1 MLRGIPDIIGSDLLK
16 ALADTGHGDLI
27 VIADHFYPH
36 VTKCPNGVSI
46 QAKGVG
52 AVQMLDAI
60 LQLVPLDV
68 EYEKQPIQYIV
79 PDADSGIVVET
90 NPVWDAV
97 KETVKK
103 HGYDTACIGTIER
116 STRWRPMPA
125 GTAPPK
131 PRGFK
136 SPPSRCAWPPW
147 PAEWPR
153 RERAT
158 IPRHW
163 PRSTMPSPRR

>member
-52 AVQMLDAI
+52 SVEMLDAI

-79 PDADSGIVVET
+79 PDADSGVVVET

-97 KETVKK
+97 KETVKTCLTIFTP
-103 HGYDTACIGTIER
+103 HATRSHPTASC
-116 STRWRPMPA
+116 A
-125 GTAPPK
+125 AP
-131 PRGFK
+131 
-136 SPPSRCAWPPW
+136 
-147 PAEWPR
+147 
-153 RERAT
+153 
-158 IPRHW
+158 
-163 PRSTMPSPRR
+163 

>member
-52 AVQMLDAI
+52 SVEMLDAI

-79 PDADSGIVVET
+79 PDADSGVVVEM

-97 KETVKK
+97 RETVAK
-103 HGYDTACIGTIER
+103 HGYDVSCIGTIER
-116 STRWRPMPA
+116 SKFYDKAMKAYITIS
-125 GTAPPK
+125 T
-131 PRGFK
+131 
-136 SPPSRCAWPPW
+136 S
-147 PAEWPR
+147 
-153 RERAT
+153 ERQPYGC
-158 IPRHW
+158 IILQKGV
-163 PRSTMPSPRR
+163 M

>member
-1 MLRGIPDIIGSDLLK
+1 MLIGIPDIIGSDLLK

-52 AVQMLDAI
+52 SVEMLDAI

-79 PDADSGIVVET
+79 PDEGSGIVVET
-90 NPVWDAV
+90 NPVWDDV
-97 KETVKK
+97 REVVRS
-103 HGYDTACIGTIER
+103 HGYDPACIGTLER
-116 STRWRPMPA
+116 MKFYEKA
-125 GTAPPK
+125 G
-131 PRGFK
+131 
-136 SPPSRCAWPPW
+136 
-147 PAEWPR
+147 
-153 RERAT
+153 RASVT
-158 IPRHW
+158 ICTSETQPYGCIILQKGVK
-163 PRSTMPSPRR
+163 